1 MSSRTRKG
9 SGATGAKAAGAGGT
23 SGGKDG
29 DGDKVSAGDKG
40 GKRAGASEPAGRA
53 EPARPHQGGQQAA
66 LTRYREKRHF
76 GRTSEPR
83 GEGTEPGGA
92 PSFVVQIHDASTMH
106 FDFRLEVDGVLKSWS
121 VPKGPSPDPR
131 EKRLAMPTEDHPMEY
146 RDFEGIIPAGEYGG
160 GTVIVWDQGTYQ
172 PLTED
177 FAAGL
182 ERGHVKFRL
191 EGSKLRGGYALT
203 RFRGGSG
210 EDGRA
215 AWLLV
220 KENDER
226 AVRDGR
232 TPDPV
237 RARSARTSRTLK
249 QVGAQATEE
258 DTWHSE

>member
-1 MSSRTRKG
+1 M
-9 SGATGAKAAGAGGT
+9 
-23 SGGKDG
+23 
-29 DGDKVSAGDKG
+29 
-40 GKRAGASEPAGRA
+40 
-53 EPARPHQGGQQAA
+53 
-66 LTRYREKRHF
+66 TRYREKRHF

-83 GEGTEPGGA
+83 GEGAEPAGA

-131 EKRLAMPTEDHPMEY
+131 EKRLAMPTEDHPLEY

-160 GTVIVWDQGTYQ
+160 GTVIVWDQGTYR
-172 PLTED
+172 PLTDD

-191 EGSKLRGGYALT
+191 EGAKLRGGYALT

-237 RARSARTSRTLK
+237 RARSARTGRTLK